1 LFGSS
6 LGFRVIEDKK
16 STPLIGI
23 EIFHRG
29 FVELFHRGSSCYVRY
44 DQESERKM
52 KRNGGR
58 DGMDLAVHLR
68 EE

>member
-1 LFGSS
+1 L
-6 LGFRVIEDKK
+6 VIEDKRFF
-16 STPLIGI
+16 IGALQNYFI
-23 EIFHRG
+23 E
-29 FVELFHRGSSCYVRY
+29 VAPVTYVRY